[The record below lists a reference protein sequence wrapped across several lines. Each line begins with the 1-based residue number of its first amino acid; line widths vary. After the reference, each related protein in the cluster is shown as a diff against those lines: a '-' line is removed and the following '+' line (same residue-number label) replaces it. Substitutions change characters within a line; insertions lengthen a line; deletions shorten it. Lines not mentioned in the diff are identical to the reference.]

1 MKQPAAI
8 ELVNVERQLGSFHLG
23 PISLSIP
30 RGIVCGLIGANGAGK
45 TSTLDLLMGMGRAD
59 GGRIRMLGL
68 DPLHD
73 EVEIKRH
80 TAYVGPDLSY
90 QAWGRVGDALAFVC
104 GFYPDWN
111 RERCVR
117 LQGEFGLSSKQ
128 RISSL
133 SFGERI
139 KLSLLMALSR
149 EAKLLLLDE
158 PTVGLDPV
166 SRRHLFTE
174 LLAYMQQEDRTILI
188 SSHQLNDLERF
199 ADEVIL
205 LKHGQLVAHDRMD
218 HLVDR
223 YRHVVV
229 RGTEPFTGI
238 PGFQVINV
246 AEGRTELLIDLAK
259 AQIQTLR
266 TLGHEILRETTLSLE
281 ELFLLLAAV
290 PTSAPTPDA
299 RAVA

>member
-1 MKQPAAI
+1 MSAPAI
-8 ELVNVERQLGSFHLG
+8 ELMNVERKLGSFQLG

-30 RGIVCGLIGANGAGK
+30 RGVVCGLIGANGAGK
-45 TSTLDLLMGMGRAD
+45 TSTLDLMMSMGMPDAGSL
-59 GGRIRMLGL
+59 RILGMN
-68 DPLHD
+68 PSSD
-73 EVEIKRH
+73 EVEIKRR

-90 QAWGRVGDALAFVC
+90 QAWGRVGDALAFVS

-111 RERCVR
+111 HERCAR
-117 LQGEFGLSSKQ
+117 LQTEFGLAAKQ

-149 EAKLLLLDE
+149 EAQLLLLDE

-166 SRRHLFTE
+166 SRRQLFTE
-174 LLAYMQQEDRTILI
+174 LLAFMQQEDRTILI

-205 LKHGQLVAHDRMD
+205 LKQGRVVVHERMD
-218 HLVDR
+218 HLAER
-223 YRHVVV
+223 YRHVIV
-229 RGTEPFTGI
+229 RGAEPFTSI
-238 PGFQVINV
+238 PGFEAIRAHDDQ
-246 AEGRTELLIDLAK
+246 TELLVDLDK

-266 TLGHEILRETTLSLE
+266 MLGHEVIRESTLSLE
-281 ELFLLLAAV
+281 ELFLLLAAI
-290 PTSAPTPDA
+290 PTAATDQG
-299 RAVA
+299 RVAA

>member
-1 MKQPAAI
+1 MNKPAI
-8 ELVNVERQLGSFHLG
+8 ELTNVERRLGSFHLG
-23 PISLSIP
+23 PITLSIP
-30 RGIVCGLIGANGAGK
+30 RGVVCGVIGANGAGK

-59 GGRIRMLGL
+59 GGTIRILGL
-68 DPLHD
+68 DPMRN
-73 EVEIKRH
+73 EVEIKRQ

-90 QAWGRVGDALAFVC
+90 QAWGRVGDALAFVS

-111 RERCVR
+111 QSRCTQ
-117 LQGEFGLSSKQ
+117 LQAEFGLSSKQ
-128 RISSL
+128 RITSL

-149 EAKLLLLDE
+149 DAQLLLLDE

-166 SRRHLFTE
+166 SRRHLFTQ
-174 LLAYMQQEDRTILI
+174 LLAFMQQEDRTILI

-199 ADEVIL
+199 SDEVIL
-205 LKHGQLVAHDRMD
+205 LKRGQLVVHERMD
-218 HLVDR
+218 KLVER

-229 RGTEPFTGI
+229 KGTERFDNI
-238 PGFQVINV
+238 PGFEVIQT
-246 AEGRTELLIDLAK
+246 GGGKTELLVDLAK
-259 AQIQTLR
+259 AQLQTL
-266 TLGHEILRETTLSLE
+266 TMLGHEIVRETKLSLE

-290 PTSAPTPDA
+290 PTGTSDPQPV